1 MLRGGAVVETQHP
14 AEPLDAFYRASGRF
28 REAIGLDQPILESLV
43 IPLPV
48 IMSGVLASRLPKRAF
63 PEEDH
68 PTEALIL
75 DRPDE
80 PLGVGIGLGCRMHPM
95 RIVSNDVFG

>member
-1 MLRGGAVVETQHP
+1 MP
-14 AEPLDAFYRASGRF
+14 
-28 REAIGLDQPILESLV
+28 LV

-48 IMSGVLASRLPKRAF
+48 IMSGELASRLPKRPF

-68 PTEALIL
+68 AVQALIL

-80 PLGVGIGLGCRMHPM
+80 PLRVGVEGTPLGEPGVAMAQDDPR
-95 RIVSNDVFG
+95 DFGTSYPY